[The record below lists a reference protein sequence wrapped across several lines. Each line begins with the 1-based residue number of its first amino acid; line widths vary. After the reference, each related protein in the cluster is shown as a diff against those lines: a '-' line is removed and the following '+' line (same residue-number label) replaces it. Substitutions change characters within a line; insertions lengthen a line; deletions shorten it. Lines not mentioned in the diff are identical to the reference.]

1 MTILNDFYQMLND
14 PDENIRLDKLIS
26 TDREKAIYEKWV
38 QIFNSITPFNIP
50 QGVALISSSFKMG
63 KRDCII
69 FLAYMKFF
77 EQRLQTIKRDDGS
90 MPSPDEMMQDMLKN
104 AVGEEEND
112 GNPPIYI
119 G

>member
-1 MTILNDFYQMLND
+1 MTILNDFCQMMND
-14 PDENIRLDKLIS
+14 PDEDIRLDVLIS
-26 TDREKAIYEKWV
+26 TDREKSIYEKWV

-77 EQRLQTIKRDDGS
+77 EQRLQTLKRDDGS
-90 MPSPDEMMQDMLKN
+90 MPSPDEMM
-104 AVGEEEND
+104 ENMISTATRGGSD
-112 GNPPIYI
+112 DDSPIYI